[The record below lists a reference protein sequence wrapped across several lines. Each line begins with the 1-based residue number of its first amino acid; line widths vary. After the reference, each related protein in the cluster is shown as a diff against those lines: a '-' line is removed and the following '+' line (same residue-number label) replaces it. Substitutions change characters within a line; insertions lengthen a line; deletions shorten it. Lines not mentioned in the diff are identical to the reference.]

1 MCHINYHLRGAHLN
15 FRVKLISIS
24 ELAAFTLLCLHVYKK
39 YIKIMPS
46 SSNGY
51 IIRYSEIRLNTKYD
65 PINLSV
71 DEISLD
77 LFKIP
82 ISFITDP
89 SENTA
94 HQYIHIINDLF
105 CL

>member
-1 MCHINYHLRGAHLN
+1 
-15 FRVKLISIS
+15 
-24 ELAAFTLLCLHVYKK
+24 
-39 YIKIMPS
+39 MPS
-46 SSNGY
+46 SSNGD
-51 IIRYSEIRLNTKYD
+51 IIRHAEIRLNTKYD

-89 SENTA
+89 SKNTA
-94 HQYIHIINDLF
+94 HEYIHIINDYYF
-105 CL
+105 VYDPT